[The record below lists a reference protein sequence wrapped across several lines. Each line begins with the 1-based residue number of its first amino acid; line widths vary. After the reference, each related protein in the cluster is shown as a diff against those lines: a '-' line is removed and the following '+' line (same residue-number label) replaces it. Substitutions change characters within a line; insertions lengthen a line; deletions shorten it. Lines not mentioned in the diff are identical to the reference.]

1 VIEAR
6 GLVKSYGDLQVL
18 RGVDLRVER
27 GEIACV
33 VGPNGAGKTTLLRIL
48 ALLEWPDRGVVTY
61 DGVQAT
67 RDNAAS
73 LRARIAYVPQRGH
86 VLSLSVRNNVLFA
99 LLARGIPAEEASLR
113 ADEALRAAG
122 LYGLRDKH
130 APALSGGQKQL
141 LALARAFALQ
151 PEYLLLDEPT
161 ASLDP
166 ENVGRARKLLREYV
180 RARRAAAVVVS
191 HSMSEVRELADRTI
205 VLVNGRVVAAYAGA
219 PDDAALSRLFA

>member
-1 VIEAR
+1 MIEAR
-6 GLVKSYGDLQVL
+6 GLAKSYGGMQVL
-18 RGVDLRVER
+18 KGVDLRAER
-27 GEIACV
+27 GEIVCV

-67 RDNAAS
+67 QGNAAS
-73 LRARIAYVPQRGH
+73 LRARTAYVPQRGH
-86 VLSLSVRNNVLFA
+86 VLSLSVRNNVFFA
-99 LLARGIPAEEASLR
+99 LLARGVPASEASLR
-113 ADEALRAAG
+113 VDEALRAVG
-122 LYGLRDKH
+122 LYGLRDKY

-141 LALARAFALQ
+141 LALARALALQ

-166 ENVGRARKLLREYV
+166 ERAGCVRELLREYV
-180 RARRAAAVVVS
+180 RTRRAAAIVVS
-191 HSMSEVRELADRTI
+191 HSMSEVRELASKTV
-205 VLVNGRVVAAYAGA
+205 VLINGRVIATYTGA